1 MFRKAHLLFTLLC
14 AGTTSAIMILMSLLY
29 LHVSENS
36 LYENQFHSFQNDIGT
51 IATGLE
57 DETSLSI
64 QWLTRIEAQNHY
76 IIYVMDNGVPFL
88 YNALHD
94 RIDSNNQKLLSESL
108 EAYQALFEVSPSTQ
122 TYTVLTNN
130 GLTSANIAGI
140 GKGSAYSGIW
150 HTEYEFDSPSE
161 NNTYYCSLID
171 IERSGTTSQI
181 IILSSLR
188 TLDTQVF
195 RQRVLFACLDFA
207 AVVLFCVFSW
217 FFTGRLL
224 KPLRENHEAQ
234 MQFIAAA
241 SHELRTPL
249 SVILASSECCQS
261 ASIDEQRGFFQT
273 IRNEGKRM
281 ERLIDD
287 MLTLAR
293 LGANRFSIEQK
304 PVQLDTLCLN
314 AYEAFEPL
322 CQNKDLTLH
331 LILPEEA
338 LPRYQCDA
346 SRIAQVLSILL
357 HNALSYTPENGQIT
371 LELVWHKDNG
381 CFEIS
386 VTDNGVGISDADKK
400 HIFERFYRAEKS
412 RSTKGH
418 FGLGLSIAYEIVAA
432 HHGKISVT
440 DNPGGGSVFTV
451 RLG

>member
-14 AGTTSAIMILMSLLY
+14 AGTTSAIMILMSFLY

-51 IATGLE
+51 ITMELE
-57 DETSLSI
+57 DTASLSI
-64 QWLTRIEAQNHY
+64 QWLTRMEAQNHY
-76 IIYVMDNGVPFL
+76 TIYVIDNGVPFL
-88 YNALHD
+88 YNAL
-94 RIDSNNQKLLSESL
+94 RNRLDSNNRKLFAESL
-108 EAYQALFEVSPSTQ
+108 EACH
-122 TYTVLTNN
+122 
-130 GLTSANIAGI
+130 NII
-140 GKGSAYSGIW
+140 GKGISYSGIW
-150 HTEYEFDSPSE
+150 HTEYEFFSSTT
-161 NNTYYCSLID
+161 NNTYYCSFID
-171 IERSGTTSQI
+171 IDRGGTTSQI

-207 AVVLFCVFSW
+207 AIILFCVFSW
-217 FFTGRLL
+217 IFTGRLL

-261 ASIDEQRGFFQT
+261 ASVEEQTGFFQT

-293 LGANRFSIEQK
+293 LGANRFLIERK

-314 AYEAFEPL
+314 AFEAFEPL
-322 CQNKDLTLH
+322 CQNKNLTLL

-371 LELVWHKDNG
+371 LELVWYKDNE

-386 VTDNGVGISDADKK
+386 VTDNGIGISDADKK

-432 HHGKISVT
+432 HHGKINVT

-451 RLG
+451 RLP